1 MDRKNQA
8 YACNTILSAWGNH
21 ARHVEYNDGIVD
33 RASAFAQKMQER
45 GLIHTAITYNALLK
59 VMAACGEPE
68 LAEDLLREMKN
79 GPVKPDIVSYSIVV
93 DAYAKARRP
102 AEAHEIHRF
111 MTVPPNVVSFNSL
124 IHAYS
129 KSDAPESAERANS
142 VLKEMTDA
150 AVSPDLMTYCSQ
162 LTVWSNTNHTD
173 KAQSA
178 RAVLDSMVASYK
190 DLAPLHRN
198 AQELLRNAQTM
209 VVAACAYLPHNMD
222 CPAEDLERIHQI
234 ARQTY
239 GEIQEP
245 TFVTYATYM
254 LALHRLETDEKT
266 RYRSVREV
274 FLSYCKQERNA
285 ELNSLVLRRL
295 KMAIPAQLLHA
306 EILQEGQRMHAESRG

>member
-1 MDRKNQA
+1 
-8 YACNTILSAWGNH
+8 
-21 ARHVEYNDGIVD
+21 
-33 RASAFAQKMQER
+33 
-45 GLIHTAITYNALLK
+45 
-59 VMAACGEPE
+59 
-68 LAEDLLREMKN
+68 
-79 GPVKPDIVSYSIVV
+79 
-93 DAYAKARRP
+93 
-102 AEAHEIHRF
+102 